1 MTDDKLSQER
11 VREFVE
17 SGAATP
23 LLAGTEVGPTW
34 YRDRWWYVP
43 ADAAEDA
50 DYQPADPELSQEF
63 DRLRVRVLAI
73 EDVQA
78 ELDSRR

>member
-1 MTDDKLSQER
+1 MTDGYLSADV
-11 VREFVE
+11 VRELLE

-34 YRDRWWYVP
+34 YADRWWYVP
-43 ADAAEDA
+43 TDAADDA
-50 DYQPADPELSQEF
+50 DYQPAGPELSEEF
-63 DRLRVRVLAI
+63 DRLRVRVQAI

>member
-1 MTDDKLSQER
+1 MTDGYLSADV
-11 VREFVE
+11 VRELVE

-34 YRDRWWYVP
+34 YADRWWYVP
-43 ADAAEDA
+43 TDAADDA
-50 DYQPADPELSQEF
+50 DYQAAGPELSEEF
-63 DRLRVRVLAI
+63 DRLRVRVQAI

-78 ELDSRR
+78 ELDSRQ